1 MTAPKPGD
9 IANSGAPLTLTGSA
23 RVFEA
28 NVVWRVLDSTG
39 KVAANGHF
47 LASLGSSPVWGTF
60 NTRIAMPANV
70 RGNLTLELYEASA
83 KDGSA
88 QGVVQIPL
96 SVR

>member
-1 MTAPKPGD
+1 ME
-9 IANSGAPLTLTGSA
+9 SGTSHAGLTLTGSA

-39 KVAANGHF
+39 KVVANGHF
-47 LASLGSSPVWGTF
+47 LTSLGSSAVWGTF
-60 NTRIAMPANV
+60 NTKIAMPANV
-70 RGNLTLELYEASA
+70 RGNLTLELFEASP

-96 SVR
+96 AVR